1 MNKKEEYKKFVDRVM
16 VIRGIQKGI
25 VFLGESGN
33 IHKLFYGDY
42 PNDLVSGEMG
52 EIYYTWHGTGGSEK
66 FFRLK
71 IQPEN
76 MDKLY
81 EIFDKYIEELKKV
94 SFRDVKCRY
103 M

>member
-94 SFRDVKCRY
+94 SFRNMKCKY
-103 M
+103 L